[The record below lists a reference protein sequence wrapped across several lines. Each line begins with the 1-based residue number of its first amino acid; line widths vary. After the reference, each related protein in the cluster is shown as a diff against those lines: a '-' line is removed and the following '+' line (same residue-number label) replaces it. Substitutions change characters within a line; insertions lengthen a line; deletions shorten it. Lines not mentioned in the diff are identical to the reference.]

1 VFHAY
6 CFLLFAYV
14 AVRVIYP
21 IRVPLTY
28 RIVALSVLLIGS
40 MNRLLSQVS
49 FGDMFSP
56 ELPGWIVLAAGA
68 VMGAVLFMAALGM
81 LADLAALLLLV
92 SQGKGVA
99 KQWLLRA
106 RPFVV
111 GIALPLAAIA
121 AYNGQK
127 APQVNEVEVQIE
139 HLPKELDGLRLVQL
153 SDLHVSR
160 LLGKKWLHE
169 VVVRAN
175 ALNPDV
181 IVITGDLID
190 GYVPARDF
198 DISPLSELRPKKGVF
213 VSLGNHEYYFDHR
226 AWTRKF
232 QTQGLYVL
240 INEHVFIRQGGKHL
254 VLAAVSDEAAEKAGA
269 EMPDLRKALDGVSPA
284 EPIVLLRHRP
294 NGAADSQKL
303 GVDLQLAGHTHGG
316 MILGVDRVVAIAND
330 GLVSGMYRRG
340 GTNIYVNN
348 GTGIWNGFPLRLGRP
363 AEITVFTLVANRR
376 SAFEATLDL

>member
-1 VFHAY
+1 MFHVY

-21 IRVPLTY
+21 IRVQLIY
-28 RIVALSVLLIGS
+28 RIVALSILLIGS

-68 VMGAVLFMAALGM
+68 VMGAVLFMAALG
-81 LADLAALLLLV
+81 LLTDLTALLLLA
-92 SQGKGVA
+92 SRGKGAA
-99 KQWLLRA
+99 KQWLLRV

-121 AYNGQK
+121 AYHGKK
-127 APQVNEVEVQIE
+127 APQVNEIEVRIE
-139 HLPKELDGLRLVQL
+139 HLPKELDGLRVVQL

-160 LLGKKWLHE
+160 LLGKQWLHD

-175 ALNPDV
+175 ALNPDIV
-181 IVITGDLID
+181 VITGDLID
-190 GYVPARDF
+190 GYVPARDN
-198 DISPLSELRPKKGVF
+198 DISPLGQLRAKEGVF
-213 VSLGNHEYYFDHR
+213 VSLGNHEYYFDHK

-232 QTQGLYVL
+232 QAQGLHVL
-240 INEHVFIRQGGKHL
+240 INEHVLIGQRKKHL
-254 VLAAVSDEAAEKAGA
+254 VLAAVTDEAAEKVRA
-269 EMPDLRKALDGVSPA
+269 EMPDLRKALDGVTAA

-294 NGAADSQKL
+294 NGVTESQKL

-316 MILGVDRVVAIAND
+316 MILGVDRVVANANH
-330 GLVSGMYRRG
+330 GLVSGMYKRG
-340 GTNIYVNN
+340 STNIYVNN

-363 AEITVFTLVANRR
+363 SEITLFTLVKKPR
-376 SAFEATLDL
+376 SRDSAHGL